1 MGVKEIIKSE
11 KDELKS
17 FNRPYEP
24 VAFIVLAVLIFQQLV
39 FLVKNLVDF
48 SNLGWFSTA
57 NFASANLQGFV
68 SRIVGIDS
76 TSILFIILG
85 IIAWLA
91 YYFVLYLLVWKFAK
105 TQKLAKWT
113 WTLFVA
119 FGPTIFLAPP
129 YIWFILYVFRD
140 YIMGFFKKIVVDFK
154 EKKEPVSKEE
164 D

>member
-11 KDELKS
+11 KDELQN

-39 FLVKNLVDF
+39 FLVKNLIDF
-48 SNLGWFSTA
+48 ADLGWFSTA
-57 NFASANLQGFV
+57 SFASANLQGFV
-68 SRIVGIDS
+68 SRIVGINS
-76 TSILFIILG
+76 TSVLFIILG

-91 YYFVLYLLVWKFAK
+91 YYVVLYLLVWKFAK

-129 YIWFILYVFRD
+129 FIWFILYVYRD
-140 YIMGFFKKIVVDFK
+140 YIIRFFKKVVNDFK
-154 EKKEPVSKEE
+154 EKDEVVSNEE
-164 D
+164 N